1 MMTEEEFWT
10 RYFFRVYQIERE
22 AERRRALLQ
31 GEFLVKSKLLLILIK
46 QLGTSDSEDPFSW
59 EDDDEEPSSAPVPDN
74 PPLQNPPTVHSPRE
88 SSEESYDVV
97 SERHSGEN
105 VKKDVKLAVPADKG
119 AETDEDS
126 DSGDSDWE

>member
-1 MMTEEEFWT
+1 MTEEEFWT

-31 GEFLVKSKLLLILIK
+31 GESLVKSKLVSILTK
-46 QLGTSDSEDPFSW
+46 QLGTSDSEDAFSW
-59 EDDDEEPSSAPVPDN
+59 EDDDEEPSPAPVPKN
-74 PPLQNPPTVHSPRE
+74 PPLQNPTTVHSPRE

-97 SERHSGEN
+97 SGRNSGEN
-105 VKKDVKLAVPADKG
+105 IKKDVKSADKG

-126 DSGDSDWE
+126 ESGDSDWE

>member
-1 MMTEEEFWT
+1 MTEEVFWT

-31 GEFLVKSKLLLILIK
+31 GEFVKSGLVLWALIRL
-46 QLGTSDSEDPFSW
+46 LGTSDSEEAFSW
-59 EDDDEEPSSAPVPDN
+59 EDDEDESPSAPAPSN
-74 PPLQNPPTVHSPRE
+74 PPSQGPATHSPRE

-97 SERHSGEN
+97 SGRNSGEN
-105 VKKDVKLAVPADKG
+105 VKKDTKPAVTTDEG
-119 AETDEDS
+119 AEADEDS